1 MLNQLGNIHLEEETV
16 LHGFYMHCQHPHSDQ
31 RKDLQSLLATLGKDA
46 SPMGLI
52 GWALSHAV
60 PRIHI
65 NSGHP
70 LFPKPREGRKECVL
84 EILYHLP

>member
-60 PRIHI
+60 PVNNTH
-65 NSGHP
+65 
-70 LFPKPREGRKECVL
+70 
-84 EILYHLP
+84 